1 MGVGGTDMKYNELTQ
16 HSLNAGT
23 SYQRPLQQLAEHV
36 TLDSPA
42 SDSMTDL
49 GKVAAVTMGPCASL
63 EAANQRMLSTGVHL
77 LFVTDEYNAVVG
89 VITSTDLQG
98 ERPMKYL
105 NEVGGRYGDIILR
118 DIMTPQDQ
126 LEVLEIQDVM
136 RARVGNIVATLQRY
150 GRKHALVVDHDASGK
165 QIICGLFSSSQI
177 SKQLGTNIETA
188 EVANSFAEVNA
199 VLAS

>member
-1 MGVGGTDMKYNELTQ
+1 MKYSELTQ
-16 HSLNAGT
+16 HNLNTGT
-23 SYQRPLQQLAEHV
+23 TYQRPLQQLPERV
-36 TLDSPA
+36 TLESPA

-49 GKVAAVTMGPCASL
+49 TKVAAVTMGPCASL

-126 LEVLEIQDVM
+126 LDVLDLQDVR
-136 RARVGNIVATLQRY
+136 RARVGSIVATLKRY
-150 GRKHALVVDHDASGK
+150 GRKHAMVVDRNADGR

-177 SKQLGTNIETA
+177 SKQLGTNIEIA

-199 VLAS
+199 VLAP